1 MDMKINPKFKFGDQV
16 VLKTDQTTLR
26 QVSGMM
32 IRPLPNRGVFI
43 TYGIARGN
51 EETWH
56 NDCELMHITSNFKV
70 KGFKG

>member
-1 MDMKINPKFKFGDQV
+1 MKINPKFKFGDQV
-16 VLKTDQTTLR
+16 VLRTDQTTLR

-32 IRPLPNRGVFI
+32 IRPLPGRGVFI
-43 TYGIARGN
+43 TYGIAKGE

-56 NDCELMHITSNFKV
+56 NDCEIMLSGSGFKV